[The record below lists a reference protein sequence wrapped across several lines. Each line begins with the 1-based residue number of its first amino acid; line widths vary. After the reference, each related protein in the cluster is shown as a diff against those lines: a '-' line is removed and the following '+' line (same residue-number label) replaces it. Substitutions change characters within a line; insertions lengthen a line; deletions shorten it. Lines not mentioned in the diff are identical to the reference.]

1 MDRGTRVIDLFA
13 DGHIETYDMR
23 YRDIVGNRVDNPVK
37 YAIMQ
42 LCPTNAFDA
51 VTRVVKAFVGI
62 AVILVVILLL
72 MTFLS

>member
-1 MDRGTRVIDLFA
+1 
-13 DGHIETYDMR
+13 MR

-62 AVILVVILLL
+62 AAILVIILIL
-72 MTFLS
+72 MTFLA